1 MLHLSVYHQSFTVA
15 GNRKA
20 HARKLQ
26 FKDRIALEL
35 QASFYLSAISSLCQ
49 PAVVSEQHSR
59 LRALACF

>member
-1 MLHLSVYHQSFTVA
+1 MLHLSVYHQSFAVA

-26 FKDRIALEL
+26 FKDRIAL
-35 QASFYLSAISSLCQ
+35 QTSFYLSAISSLCQ